1 MQKSDGV
8 VVADVLGI
16 FLLRSFPDAC
26 LHSIRAMIVKQGI
39 VVTEAGKGELNAAL
53 SGLGQIAGIV
63 MPGFFWGPLFR
74 FFAEGGGSA
83 SATRLRAVLASQP
96 RQLPLPSGRSTI
108 LRGLGTYPDRC
119 ASNFC
124 FLWWS

>member
-26 LHSIRAMIVKQGI
+26 LHSIRAMIVKQGV

-53 SGLGQIAGIV
+53 SGLGQIAGII

-83 SATRLRAVLASQP
+83 SAPQWMRWGPGGHFFVSGGLLLAAS
-96 RQLPLPSGRSTI
+96 LI
-108 LRGLGTYPDRC
+108 LKSVPEEALSIGDGIEG
-119 ASNFC
+119 
-124 FLWWS
+124 

>member
-63 MPGFFWGPLFR
+63 MPGFFWGPLFS

-83 SATRLRAVLASQP
+83 SAPRWMRWGPGGHFFVSGGLLLAASLILKAV
-96 RQLPLPSGRSTI
+96 
-108 LRGLGTYPDRC
+108 PDE
-119 ASNFC
+119 ALSIDNADE
-124 FLWWS
+124 